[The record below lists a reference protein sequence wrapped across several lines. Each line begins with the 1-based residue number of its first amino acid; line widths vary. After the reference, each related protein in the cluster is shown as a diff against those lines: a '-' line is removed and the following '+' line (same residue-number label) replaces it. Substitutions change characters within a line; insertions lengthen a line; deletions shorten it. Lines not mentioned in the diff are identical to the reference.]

1 MSIATLKKKTQ
12 SANYKNHSNNS
23 AGGFSLNS
31 ARRIDSHKGQQ
42 SSQSMMRGTG
52 YKSAGINGPIVPILS
67 QYVNYDIEGV
77 PRPTNMNTRGFLSHK
92 LKWLSGGYPKNV
104 VKSNEKMDYETY
116 MAKLHKFRE
125 RESIPRS
132 CCLDKVAVSKY
143 LGPSS
148 YEIYNKTTLL
158 ERNCLPLQ
166 TKDLPYPP
174 TIQSSAGCLA
184 CNKTPTYEEF
194 LESVTC

>member
-12 SANYKNHSNNS
+12 SANYKNHSNNTT
-23 AGGFSLNS
+23 GFSLNS

-52 YKSAGINGPIVPILS
+52 YKSAGINGPIIPILS